1 MNGFPQ
7 LDGFHGAPGLVR
19 LIGHRG
25 ARGVMPE
32 NTIQGFEFTLD
43 IGVSAL
49 EFDVMLTRDA
59 VPVIT
64 HNHHLSKAATREA
77 NGKWLV
83 GEEPKVSDFTLAQLK
98 YFDVGGLDGRTAYGK
113 CFPDQAFLSDIRI
126 PRLSELLELATVPK
140 GKSLY
145 FLLEIKS
152 DRSSRMTD
160 IVEKVV
166 GEVRQRD
173 LSNRTVLHSFD
184 WDILEE
190 CRRIAPEMPRSYL
203 SQTPENANDPLENS
217 PDAVTPDFSSFEK
230 SIPQAVADQGGQMWC
245 PYFKDVTS
253 DLVNEAHEL
262 GLLVSTWT
270 VNEIEDMER
279 VIDAGVDS
287 IVTDYPGRAQR
298 LLSSRNLRWY

>member
-1 MNGFPQ
+1 MNGFPP

-32 NTIQGFEFTLD
+32 NTMQGFEFTLD
-43 IGVSAL
+43 IGISAL
-49 EFDVMLTRDA
+49 EFDVLLTSDA
-59 VPVIT
+59 VPIVT
-64 HNHHLSKAATREA
+64 HNHHLSKAATRDA
-77 NGKWLV
+77 KGQWLV
-83 GEEPKVSDFTLAQLK
+83 GDEPKVADFTFSQLQN
-98 YFDVGGLDGRTAYGK
+98 FDVGGLDGRTEYGK

-126 PRLSELLELATVPK
+126 PQLSELLELASVPK
-140 GKSLY
+140 GQGLY

-152 DRSSRMTD
+152 DPSSGTVD
-160 IVEKVV
+160 IVENVV
-166 GEVRQRD
+166 KEIRQKN
-173 LSNRTVLHSFD
+173 LSSRTVLHSFD
-184 WDILEE
+184 WDILKE

-203 SQTPENANDPLENS
+203 SQTPENTNDPIDNS
-217 PDAVTPDFSSFEK
+217 PEAVTPDFASFDK
-230 SIPQAVADQGGQMWC
+230 SIPQAVADADGQMWC

-253 DLVNEAHEL
+253 DLVEEAHEL

-270 VNEIEDMER
+270 VNEPTDLER

-298 LLSSRNLRWY
+298 ILSSRNLRWY

>member
-1 MNGFPQ
+1 VNGFPQ

-32 NTIQGFEFTLD
+32 NTMQGFEFTLD

-49 EFDVMLTRDA
+49 EFDVLLTSDA
-59 VPVIT
+59 VPIIT
-64 HNHHLSKAATREA
+64 HNHHLSKAATRDA
-77 NGKWLV
+77 QGQWLV
-83 GEEPKVSDFTLAQLK
+83 GDEPKVADFTFSQLQH
-98 YFDVGGLDGRTAYGK
+98 FDVGGLDGRSEYGK

-126 PRLSELLELATVPK
+126 PQLSELLDLACLPK
-140 GKSLY
+140 GQSLS

-152 DRSSRMTD
+152 DPLANASP

-166 GEVRQRD
+166 SEIRQRN
-173 LSNRTVLHSFD
+173 LCNRTVLHSFD
-184 WDILEE
+184 WSILEE

-203 SQTPENANDPLENS
+203 SQTAENANDPIENG
-217 PDAVTPDFSSFEK
+217 PVAVSPDFSSFDK
-230 SIPQAVADQGGQMWC
+230 SIPQAVADADGQMWC
-245 PYFKDVTS
+245 PYYKDVTK
-253 DLVNEAHEL
+253 DLVEEAHEL

-270 VNEIEDMER
+270 VNEVEDLER
-279 VIDAGVDS
+279 IIDAGVDG

-298 LLSSRNLRWY
+298 VLKSRNLRWH